1 MQRAPLVVA
10 LVACAVGA
18 FGQRTLFNFDDA
30 PVHTSLP
37 VSVGADGI
45 TATLT
50 ATGQGFSIQPY
61 GTVGLSPVGM
71 SGLYI
76 YPNSVYAADLV
87 ATFSVYVKSA
97 SIDYSPCQYGGDS
110 SPRMRITA
118 YNGAITVGTSTHT
131 TYAGTWPT
139 GTLRISATQPFNR
152 IVVHYDAA
160 PPTGGNWGP
169 IFIADNMTL
178 SMRQEDYVVPSTY
191 SVRLGEELGGGLDTI
206 LYSDDVRLDVFN
218 DVDVLGATVEI
229 AGVAALLHPT
239 GYTVVAETMVGR
251 YGLSEM
257 ILAYSFTSAKWIG
270 IAGRIAEIQDTP
282 IMTTVSTNA
291 DQFVSNSG
299 QVKVRFQWAPIN
311 DEDPAQDGWLHSID
325 QVSWLLEL

>member
-218 DVDVLGATVEI
+218 DVDVLGATVEVT
-229 AGVAALLHPT
+229 GTTTLLYPT
-239 GYTVVAETMVGR
+239 TLSLSAETSVAR
-251 YGLSEM
+251 YGLSEVL
-257 ILAYSFTSAKWIG
+257 LAYSYSTLKWVPL
-270 IAGRIAEIQDTP
+270 AGRIAETTDTP
-282 IMTTVSTNA
+282 FDVIVNNAAAQYVS
-291 DQFVSNSG
+291 SSG
-299 QVKVRFQWAPIN
+299 QVKVRFSWAPIN
-311 DEDPAQDGWLHSID
+311 DEDPAQDGWLQSID
-325 QVSWLLEL
+325 VLSWLLER